1 MTTLFA
7 FRASLFAREG
17 GHDSCVFFDGGL
29 GKYSGEQRKT
39 NSEKL

>member
-17 GHDSCVFFDGGL
+17 GHDPVFFDGGL